1 VWEKIPGHQRNE
13 ALDCRNYANAA
24 FRVWNPDLNRIFQKL
39 KEPVQKPAPPLVIP
53 KKKKTNVFNI
63 DW

>member
-1 VWEKIPGHQRNE
+1 LNE
-13 ALDCRNYANAA
+13 AQDCRNYANAA

-39 KEPVQKPAPPLVIP
+39 KEPIEKPATPLIMP
-53 KKKKTNVFNI
+53 KKKKTNNVFNT